1 MDKNCDQSS
10 VDETMDTTF
19 PADSTSEFESTI
31 DLGMT
36 LGSTSDPGKFSKK
49 SKKIAFFF
57 VIQRHILF
65 SRFCMPLCIL
75 IILASYFVAARTH
88 VVFKHIPFCL
98 HYAMGT

>member
-49 SKKIAFFF
+49 SKKIAFFL
-57 VIQRHILF
+57 LF
-65 SRFCMPLCIL
+65 SDIF
-75 IILASYFVAARTH
+75 YFLD
-88 VVFKHIPFCL
+88 FICL
-98 HYAMGT
+98 YAFL